1 MTFNSW
7 LVDWQGKERLGSR
20 RVEPATMIAKRKITA
35 SVSNRTTC
43 RSSGFTLIE
52 LLVVIAII
60 AILAALLLPALA
72 DAKEKGRRSVDY
84 SNLRQIGIAMNIYA
98 GDNSDKLPYTGTAG
112 GGWLW
117 DVDRNMRNLM
127 VDHGARREIFYC
139 AGFHSNYKTAFN
151 NISNWWNFNGPNS
164 QGCVLGYFCLINR
177 NGISQSYMTPSPN
190 PPPLQPPKTFLT
202 RLSVTNAPNMELFG
216 DVVIQEDNN
225 SFTQIRSTSGLV
237 PFHTSSH
244 FGKAGR
250 PTGGVILFADGHTSW
265 RQFREMRIRF
275 RAGGS
280 RPIFWF

>member
-1 MTFNSW
+1 MSLDCAAGNKPKTVVSRQNLLQKKFNSFPQSFNDFQR
-7 LVDWQGKERLGSR
+7 LVGILSGDETAREPQGLSEPTMIANRRSMASVSR
-20 RVEPATMIAKRKITA
+20 RVCSRP
-35 SVSNRTTC
+35 
-43 RSSGFTLIE
+43 SGFTLIE

-98 GDNSDKLPYTGTAG
+98 GDHRDRLPFSGTAG

-117 DVDRNMRNLM
+117 DVDRDMRNLM

-139 AGFHSNYKTAFN
+139 AGFHASYKTSFN

-164 QGCVLGYFCLINR
+164 QGCVLGYICLINR
-177 NGISQSYMTPSPN
+177 NGVSQGYMTPSPN
-190 PPPLQPPKTFLT
+190 PPPLQPPKTLITKLT
-202 RLSVTNAPNMELFG
+202 VTNAPNMELFG
-216 DVVIQEDNN
+216 DVVVQEDNN

-244 FGKAGR
+244 FGK
-250 PTGGVILFADGHTSW
+250 
-265 RQFREMRIRF
+265 
-275 RAGGS
+275 
-280 RPIFWF
+280 